1 VGRAAEGGFQ
11 LAYHPPKMKDTWES
25 LQLCPEPPPE
35 SVTQS
40 AAVLAPLY
48 RDGQEIRMVL
58 IRRPVHMPTH
68 GGDLAFPG
76 GRPEV
81 GESALDTALRE
92 AREEVGIDPEDVE
105 VLGYLPAI
113 HTVTYP
119 RMVVPVVGRLPAVP
133 HLVPDPNEVDRILM
147 PSVSALRAESRWRV
161 EDWNGRPVYF
171 FDIDGDVLWG
181 ATAKMVR
188 SLLGLGGY

>member
-1 VGRAAEGGFQ
+1 
-11 LAYHPPKMKDTWES
+11 MKDFWQS
-25 LQLCPEPPPE
+25 LHLHPQPPPD
-35 SVTQS
+35 SPVQR

-48 RDGQEIRMVL
+48 PDGEEIRMVL

-76 GRPEV
+76 GKPEA
-81 GESALDTALRE
+81 GEIPLDTALRE
-92 AREEVGIDPEDVE
+92 AHEEVGIDPEDVE

-119 RMVVPVVGRLPAVP
+119 RMVVPVVGRLPGVP
-133 HLVPDPNEVDRILM
+133 DLVPDPNEVDRILT
-147 PSVSALRAESRWRV
+147 PSIRSLRAESRWRV

-181 ATAKMVR
+181 ATARMVR

>member
-1 VGRAAEGGFQ
+1 
-11 LAYHPPKMKDTWES
+11 MKEDWES
-25 LQLCPEPPPE
+25 LELVPEPPPDG
-35 SVTQS
+35 VRQR

-48 RDGQEIRMVL
+48 QDGEEVRTVL

-76 GRPEV
+76 GKPEP
-81 GESALDTALRE
+81 GESPLDTALRE
-92 AREEVGIDPEDVE
+92 AREEVGIDPDDVE

-119 RMVVPVVGRLPAVP
+119 RMVVPVVGRLSSVP
-133 HLVPDPNEVDRILM
+133 DLVPDPNEVDRILT
-147 PSVSALRAESRWRV
+147 PSVSSLRAESRWRV

-171 FDIDGDVLWG
+171 FEIDGDVLWG
-181 ATAKMVR
+181 ATARMVR
-188 SLLGLGGY
+188 SLLGLGGYW